1 MPPKI
6 DFAENESIMEFFFW
20 LFEKVEGRFI
30 EQFAEVL
37 VKIFTEPVEV
47 LKMTYSLTEVT
58 IQRLNE
64 LLVQLVPNCG
74 GEQFCSS
81 ILDGDEDKL
90 AILNSYLVSE

>member
-1 MPPKI
+1 
-6 DFAENESIMEFFFW
+6 
-20 LFEKVEGRFI
+20 
-30 EQFAEVL
+30 
-37 VKIFTEPVEV
+37 
-47 LKMTYSLTEVT
+47 MTYSLTEVT